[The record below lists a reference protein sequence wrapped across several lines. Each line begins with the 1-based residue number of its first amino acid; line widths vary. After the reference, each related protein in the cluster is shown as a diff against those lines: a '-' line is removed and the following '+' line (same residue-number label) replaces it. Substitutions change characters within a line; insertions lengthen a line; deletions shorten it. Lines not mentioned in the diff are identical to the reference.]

1 MELKEYF
8 ETMKRSFNYQQQKKI
23 NFTLKIRERLKEL
36 PPYVGKYA
44 RGIEPLTSDNTRYSY
59 LSDLQVFFY
68 FLITSKLEF
77 VDCTMKDVPLESL
90 EELTIFDIEEYQ
102 EYLKFYCSP
111 TGQWYQNGE
120 RGVARKIASLRS
132 FFYYLHQHDLINKNP
147 MLKVSTPKIHEKEII
162 HLDEEEIVALI
173 EHIKHANMR
182 YKSNRKRD
190 IAITILLLGTGIRV
204 SECVGL
210 DIDDVD
216 FINERIRVIRKG
228 GNEMYVYFGEEVKET
243 LEDYLKERQLL
254 LEQMPEEKAL
264 FLSRRKKR
272 ISVDAIEELVKNYS
286 KEVITRK
293 TITPHKLR
301 STYGTRLYEETGDIY
316 IVADA
321 LGHKDINTTSRHYAA
336 IQDKRRR
343 EAAKAFRIQK
353 KDDNSL

>member
-1 MELKEYF
+1 
-8 ETMKRSFNYQQQKKI
+8 MKRSFNYQQQKKI

-68 FLITSKLEF
+68 FLISSKPEF
-77 VDCTMKDVPLESL
+77 VDCTMKDVTLEYL

-132 FFYYLHQHDLINKNP
+132 FFYYLHQHDLITKNP

-173 EHIKHANMR
+173 EHIKNANIR

-210 DIDDVD
+210 DMDDVD

-353 KDDNSL
+353 KGDNSL